1 MRGPTVLSK
10 LSQLLQGEWWKSMFG
25 VLLRTLIAGIVPF
38 MLAYVN
44 GQPIAWYAAISQ
56 IGLLLVAAILTSLAG
71 IPIPGTAPYWEILL
85 ARFLRQLAQFMIAG
99 VGTAILFSD
108 VDWKTLV
115 VGAVASALST
125 VLLGSLVVVPSS
137 PVIITGEVVSTPVV
151 NVYNPTVSTASDMVA
166 KHAVIEDPPV
176 GI

>member
-1 MRGPTVLSK
+1 MLTK
-10 LSQLLQGEWWKSMFG
+10 LKQLLQGEWWKSMFG

-44 GQPIAWYAAISQ
+44 GTPIVWYAVLSQ
-56 IGLLLVAAILTSLAG
+56 VGLLLIMAVLTSLAG

-115 VGAVASALST
+115 IGALASAFST
-125 VLLGSLVVVPSS
+125 VLIGSLGVVPNGMA
-137 PVIITGEVVSTPVV
+137 VIKGEVVGTPVT
-151 NVYNPTVSTASDMVA
+151 NIYIPE
-166 KHAVIEDPPV
+166 HAIVEETPV
-176 GI
+176 GL